1 MFDGIYTYNPDAL
14 FNQRDINLEQI
25 IADFD
30 QATDIF
36 FIQPISRDQ
45 DELLQT
51 INIKGNNITVPSN

>member
-30 QATDIF
+30 QVTDIF

-51 INIKGNNITVPSN
+51 INIKGSTSTTPN